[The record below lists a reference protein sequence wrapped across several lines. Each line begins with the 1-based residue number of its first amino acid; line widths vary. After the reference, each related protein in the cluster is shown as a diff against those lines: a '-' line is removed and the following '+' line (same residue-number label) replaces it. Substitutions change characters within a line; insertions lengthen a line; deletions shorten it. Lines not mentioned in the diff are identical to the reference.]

1 MKIVRAGLRA
11 FVLPLVRP
19 LATAHGPVA
28 ERAGFLVTLEDE
40 SGRFGSGE
48 ATPLPAFGGEHRTAC
63 RAALLRALG
72 PLADGSERSLDAAFR
87 QIAGATRDAPCAR
100 SAIESALA
108 DLAAQCETMSLARWL
123 RRRAGLPGEP
133 ATGIRAQ
140 ALVGGSDP
148 EAVRASAEAARG
160 QGFEVFKLKL
170 AVTPAARGVSQDF
183 ERDLERVA
191 ALRAAIGGEARIRLD
206 ANEAWNRREAERA
219 LARLAPFRIEFIE
232 QPVARADLEGLAG
245 LARTGAIAI
254 AADEALLAPGGLE
267 ACLSR
272 RCVEILIAK
281 PAVLG
286 GITATIELAV
296 RARAAGIRVVFSNLI
311 EGRVGRELAIA
322 LAAALVDGEEV
333 HGLGTADLLARDF
346 ERAPESEPEP
356 LGRPGSWL
364 IAHAGAGLGVSPGP
378 CWAIEGEI
386 LGELLRFEA
395 GAPVAPA
402 ADVAGAALAAGALST
417 GWLERFVPAHAA
429 RTALV
434 FAGRASSYA
443 ELAEATRAAGEG
455 LAACGLVAG
464 DLVAVLAPPSAAGVV
479 LIHAM
484 FERGIVLLPL
494 NSRLSE
500 SEIAQALAA
509 TRTTALL
516 VSQAADL
523 EQAERLARGA
533 ACALL
538 VFTSSPDPTA
548 LAPSLARRS
557 RADASDGSGCGDGR
571 VDDGG
576 NGATSASDL
585 AARATALR
593 RDHAALVLLTSGTS
607 GRAKAAVLTRE
618 NLLASADAS
627 ARMLGHSADDRWLL
641 CLPLFHIAGLSILVR
656 AALSGA
662 CVFLEPR
669 FDAVRVARA
678 LDASRISHVSFVATT
693 LEQVLDA
700 RGPRPAPTSLRLVLL
715 GGGPASESLLARAVA
730 AGFPIAAT
738 YGLTEAASQ
747 VATRPPRVSGEAGA
761 FDAATHGDGAS
772 IGGGLVPLPGVEV
785 RIVDEGD
792 RPVDAG
798 VEGEI
803 QLRGPIV
810 MRGYLDDPES
820 TARALRG
827 GWLATGDIG
836 RLDGAGRL
844 RVLDRRSDLIVSGGE
859 NVYPAE
865 IESVLIEH
873 PDVVEAG
880 VVGVGDARFGARP
893 LAFVVWRAGAARD
906 SRLLADWCRE
916 RLAGYKRPVEFVAVE
931 LLPRNASG
939 KLLRRELA
947 LRAVKGDGAE

>member
-40 SGRFGSGE
+40 HGRFGSGE
-48 ATPLPAFGGEHRTAC
+48 ATPLPAFGGEDRTAC
-63 RAALLRALG
+63 RTALLRALG
-72 PLADGSERSLDAAFR
+72 PLADGSARRLDAAFR
-87 QIAGATRDAPCAR
+87 QVAGATHDAPCAR
-100 SAIESALA
+100 AAIESALA
-108 DLAAQCETMSLARWL
+108 DLAAQSEALSLARWL

-133 ATGIRAQ
+133 AAGIRAQ
-140 ALVGGSDP
+140 ALVSGSDP
-148 EAVRASAEAARG
+148 DAVRASAEAARR

-170 AVTPAARGVSQDF
+170 AVTPGARGVSQDF

-191 ALRAAIGGEARIRLD
+191 ALRAAIGDEARIRLD
-206 ANEAWNRREAERA
+206 ANEAWNRQEAERA
-219 LARLAPFRIEFIE
+219 LARLAPYRIEFIE

-245 LARTGAIAI
+245 LTRTGAIPI

-267 ACLSR
+267 ACLAR
-272 RCVEILIAK
+272 RCAEILIAK

-286 GITATIELAV
+286 GITATIELAA

-333 HGLGTADLLARDF
+333 HGLGTAELLARDF
-346 ERAPESEPEP
+346 ERAPESEPVS
-356 LGRPGSWL
+356 RPGSWL

-395 GAPVAPA
+395 GARVARA
-402 ADVAGAALAAGALST
+402 ADVAGALST
-417 GWLERFVPAHAA
+417 GWLERFAPAHAA

-434 FAGRASSYA
+434 FDGRASSYA
-443 ELAEATRAAGEG
+443 ELAEAVRAAGEG

-484 FERGIVLLPL
+484 FERGIVLFPL

-500 SEIAQALAA
+500 PEIAQALAA

-523 EQAERLARGA
+523 EQAERLAQGA

-538 VFTSSPDPTA
+538 VFTPSDPTA
-548 LAPSLARRS
+548 LATSLARRS
-557 RADASDGSGCGDGR
+557 RADSSDGVGRGDRGGDG
-571 VDDGG
+571 DGE
-576 NGATSASDL
+576 AAAPDT
-585 AARATALR
+585 AARAAALR

-627 ARMLGHSADDRWLL
+627 ARLLGQSADDRWLL

-669 FDAVRVARA
+669 FDAERVARA
-678 LDASRISHVSFVATT
+678 LDAERISHVSFVATT

-700 RGPRPAPTSLRLVLL
+700 RGPLPAPTSLRLVLL
-715 GGGPASESLLARAVA
+715 GGGPVSESLLARAVA
-730 AGFPIAAT
+730 ARYPIAAT

-747 VATRPPRVSGEAGA
+747 VATCPPRAPR
-761 FDAATHGDGAS
+761 DPAATDAVNPDDANS
-772 IGGGLVPLPGVEV
+772 LAGGLVPLPGVEV

-792 RPVDAG
+792 RPLDAG
-798 VEGEI
+798 AEGEL
-803 QLRGPIV
+803 QVRGPIV
-810 MRGYLDDPES
+810 MRGYLDDAES

-865 IESVLIEH
+865 IESLLVEH
-873 PDVVEAG
+873 PDLVEAG
-880 VVGVGDARFGARP
+880 VVGVDDARFGARP

-906 SRLLADWCRE
+906 ARALADWCRE

-931 LLPRNASG
+931 VLPRNASG

-947 LRAVKGDGAE
+947 LRAVKGDGAD